1 MDAESLITYALIF
14 LVLAG
19 AWFISSQVRESIIT
33 GMLVQTASTNASV
46 TVKEFISVTLQEGYP
61 INFPELNPGTSNQ
74 PASTNP
80 SNLTIGAETN
90 VGYNITINATSNFV
104 GSGTAAGHSF
114 LIGNMSFNSTNIT
127 TLTPLQLNV
136 DKKAYEWQDCP
147 CGTEHNRSI
156 WYYISVPAGQIAGPY
171 QANITIKVVKST
183 G

>member
-19 AWFISSQVRESIIT
+19 AWFVSSQVRESIIT
-33 GMLVQTASTNASV
+33 GMQTFQTASTNASV
-46 TVKEFISVTLQEGYP
+46 TVNEFISVTLKEGYP
-61 INFPELNPGTSNQ
+61 INFPNLNPGTTNQ

-90 VGYNITINATSNFV
+90 VCYNITINATSNFV
-104 GSGTAAGHSF
+104 RTDQATGDFF

-136 DKKAYEWQDCP
+136 EKIAYEWQPCP
-147 CGTEHNRSI
+147 CGTQHDRNIS
-156 WYYISVPAGQIAGPY
+156 YYVSVPAGQIAGTY
-171 QANITIKVVKST
+171 QANITIKVMKCT
-183 G
+183 